1 MSYILE
7 KKSKVLDYYLELFSI
22 QGNVFSEYS
31 NVTKG
36 YMFHFSLKDSNDLL
50 DNFVFSLSN
59 HWKCEMRGS
68 LDELK
73 IKLEEFKDKLLNV
86 NTDKY
91 KDIDQFAYIN
101 LFIIFQNNEHK
112 LVISSDTFDVS
123 KLIKIN

>member
-7 KKSKVLDYYLELFSI
+7 KKSKVIDYYLELFSI
-22 QGNVFSEYS
+22 QGNVFSEYQ

-59 HWKCEMRGS
+59 HWKYEMRGS

-101 LFIIFQNNEHK
+101 LFIIFENNEYK

-123 KLIKIN
+123 KLIKID